1 MKNANKFAKNI
12 LILKEVMSNEK
23 INQCTTIFIME
34 YSRNSSVCRKITK
47 KLQKMVVK

>member
-23 INQCTTIFIME
+23 N
-34 YSRNSSVCRKITK
+34 
-47 KLQKMVVK
+47 